1 MSKRSFERSQPLNDS
16 SEKGGKSPT
25 KLSPTPSVTTRS
37 RRSLNQSTE
46 INKSP
51 TVHFKQEL
59 KIETNCYSNNE
70 HPNLPSANS
79 SDFSVVYVDD
89 SDATNQSDLAVNLT
103 NFYFSNFL
111 NN

>member
-1 MSKRSFERSQPLNDS
+1 MSKRSLERTQKLNDS
-16 SEKGGKSPT
+16 QETGRKSPT

-37 RRSLNQSTE
+37 RRSLNLSTE

-51 TVHFKQEL
+51 TVHFKEEL
-59 KIETNCYSNNE
+59 IVETNHCTNIE

-89 SDATNQSDLAVNLT
+89 SDATNQSDLAVNF
-103 NFYFSNFL
+103 NII
-111 NN
+111 